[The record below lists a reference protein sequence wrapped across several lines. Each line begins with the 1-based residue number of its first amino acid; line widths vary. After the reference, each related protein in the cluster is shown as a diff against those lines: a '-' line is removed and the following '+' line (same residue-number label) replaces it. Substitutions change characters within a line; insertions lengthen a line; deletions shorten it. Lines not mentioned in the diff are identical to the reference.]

1 MISMDRLTMS
11 FREISAWITLIS
23 VLICF
28 GVYFGSLVTGQVHAP
43 SFATLHLLLLCVGA
57 LVVLQVGLH
66 AVAARLTPLAARA
79 VRDEREQLIQMRAR
93 GLGYYVL
100 MAGVLA
106 LAIPGHM
113 EGSKI
118 DLLNFALLDVVVA
131 TLVMSAAQIV
141 MFRRGV

>member
-1 MISMDRLTMS
+1 MS
-11 FREISAWITLIS
+11 FRETSAWITLTS

-28 GVYFGSLVTGQVHAP
+28 GVYFGSLVTGQVRAP
-43 SFATLHLLLLCVGA
+43 SFATLHLLLICVGA
-57 LVVLQVGLH
+57 LVALQIGLH
-66 AVAARLTPLAARA
+66 AVAARFAPRAERA

-113 EGSKI
+113 AGSKI

-131 TLVMSAAQIV
+131 TLVVSAAQIV